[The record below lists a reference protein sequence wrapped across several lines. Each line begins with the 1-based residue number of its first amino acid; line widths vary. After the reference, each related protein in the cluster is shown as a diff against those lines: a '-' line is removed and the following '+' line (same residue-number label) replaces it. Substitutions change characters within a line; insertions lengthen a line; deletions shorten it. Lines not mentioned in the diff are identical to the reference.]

1 MAAVSSTDRLVVP
14 SGVVP
19 RRVEARLVLL
29 NAQTGRSFALDE
41 IGARVWALIEGA
53 ERAGEVYAALLDEF
67 DVDATT
73 LKREV
78 DALIG
83 RLEAEGLLE
92 VCRE

>member
-1 MAAVSSTDRLVVP
+1 MAAVSSTDRLIVP

-29 NAQTGRSFALDE
+29 NAETGRSFALDE

-53 ERAGEVYAALLDEF
+53 ERAGEVYAALLDEY
-67 DVDATT
+67 DVDAAT
-73 LKREV
+73 LTREV